1 MDIVMEGGDVFSH
14 FYKYLSNIIFKGGS
28 KESDAQSMSSS
39 SFLCTATIVTSR
51 HAITAASCIFNKIN
65 ASDLTDDIEGLGL
78 SVVAGEHNLF
88 EPDPGQRR

>member
-1 MDIVMEGGDVFSH
+1 MEGGDVFSY

-28 KESDAQSMSSS
+28 MEGDAQSMSSS
-39 SFLCTATIVTSR
+39 SFLCTATIVSSR
-51 HAITAASCIFNKIN
+51 HAITASSCIFNKTN

-78 SVVAGEHNLF
+78 SVVTGEHNLF

>member
-1 MDIVMEGGDVFSH
+1 MEGGYIFYFV
-14 FYKYLSNIIFKGGS
+14 YKYLSNIIFKGGS
-28 KESDAQSMSSS
+28 KEGDAQSMSSS

-51 HAITAASCIFNKIN
+51 HAITASSCIFNKTN